1 MENTYTDKKDIVNQ
15 FKQYFI
21 NIGPCWQP
29 QPTLLLSLTI
39 SSHSITDLQYL
50 FPIPAVNPV
59 QVKLALSVLDRHK
72 ATIDIPDYLI
82 SIASSPLSTPLTNL
96 YIESIE

>member
-1 MENTYTDKKDIVNQ
+1 MYI
-15 FKQYFI
+15 
-21 NIGPCWQP
+21 
-29 QPTLLLSLTI
+29 
-39 SSHSITDLQYL
+39 